1 MPQLQPARE
10 LERVSSAAAVP
21 SALLWWCTPRQWLGR
36 VRSIRVT
43 VWMWLAVSV
52 YFVIAQVFSSLT
64 NGVGPHT
71 GERRLKYGHN
81 FAQTLYMCRQAHADL
96 AGKEGEA
103 PARAVIALR
112 ISIKTP
118 PPAKLHGCTGG
129 CKCEGGYKNAFS

>member
-81 FAQTLYMCRQAHADL
+81 FAQTLYLPLPSETH
-96 AGKEGEA
+96 GA
-103 PARAVIALR
+103 PPVDRSPR
-112 ISIKTP
+112 
-118 PPAKLHGCTGG
+118 
-129 CKCEGGYKNAFS
+129 